1 MLAQLAS
8 SSSRLCLSSY
18 QAQAA
23 DFAYQTIKL
32 KEFCCFANLAA
43 MFGFVKKQ
51 EKLRIAKLS

>member
-23 DFAYQTIKL
+23 DFADQAIKL
-32 KEFCCFANLAA
+32 KVFFCFVNLAA
-43 MFGFVKKQ
+43 MLFFIKKQ